1 MDADTY
7 NKEHPLFGLL
17 SQSLTFFPKDTKSAE
32 SSIIVINMNG
42 HDYFFFSPLS
52 RFLVETKS

>member
-17 SQSLTFFPKDTKSAE
+17 LPKSNFFPKDTKSAE
-32 SSIIVINMNG
+32 SSIIVIKMNG
-42 HDYFFFSPLS
+42 HDYFFFAPLS
-52 RFLVETKS
+52 RFLEETKS